1 MLASMS
7 QWLTLSRAA
16 HLLGISRVALQKRI
30 REGELRSFDGM
41 VAADDL
47 QRSWP
52 ELNLDDSGS
61 FEKTRAI
68 REDAFAR
75 RLRERV
81 LPTQEALAQRL
92 FAQGQE
98 LAELQRTLTRY
109 HALFETLR
117 ARLAA
122 GPAPGADELAR
133 LLDEGLAQALAAPA
147 PGHDMAALDAM
158 LRIMSAHVTVKPSGR
173 EFFVEGSETLLKAAL
188 RAGLAPNYGCGN
200 GVCGLCKARVVS
212 GEARAV
218 SPSEYRF
225 SAAEKAQNHVLMCA
239 CTAFSSD
246 LVLELL
252 EAGAPEDIPEQ
263 RIVAKVRKVDAL
275 NDEVMRL
282 HLQTPRSNRMRFLA
296 GQRVTLG
303 VRAGVVSG
311 ADIHGEYPVASCPCD
326 DRNLIFHVARS
337 DRRTASADFRQCA
350 FDGRIKA
357 GDDVSVWGPWGSF
370 VLEKDSAR
378 PLVFIAID
386 EGFAPINS
394 LIEHAIAVD
403 AAESISLYWASS
415 QPGGQYLPNQCRA
428 WDEALDEFRYLP
440 LATDDLAASLAANA
454 ALPASDVYLAGAA
467 EWVEPL
473 AAVLLAAGVP
483 SQQLHIE
490 AF

>member
-1 MLASMS
+1 MLTGMS

-30 REGELRSFDGM
+30 RDGELRSFDGM

-47 QRSWP
+47 QRTWP
-52 ELNLDDSGS
+52 DLSLEESGS

-109 HALFETLR
+109 HALFEALG

-122 GPAPGADELAR
+122 APAPTAEELAR
-133 LLDEGLAQALAAPA
+133 LLDEGMARALAVPAPA
-147 PGHDMAALDAM
+147 ADMAALDAM
-158 LRIMSAHVTVKPSGR
+158 LRVMSAHVTVKPSGR

-188 RAGLAPNYGCGN
+188 RAGLTPNYGCGN

-212 GEARAV
+212 GEARGVA
-218 SPSEYRF
+218 PSDYRF
-225 SAAEKAQNHVLMCA
+225 TAAEKAQNHVLMCA
-239 CTAFSSD
+239 CTALSSEI
-246 LVLELL
+246 VLELL
-252 EAGAPEDIPEQ
+252 EAAVPGDIPEQ
-263 RIVAKVRKVDAL
+263 RVVAKVRSVDAL
-275 NDEVMRL
+275 SSGVMRL
-282 HLQTPRSNRMRFLA
+282 HLQTPRSNRLRFLA

-303 VRAGVVSG
+303 VSAGLAG
-311 ADIHGEYPVASCPCD
+311 GGDLHAEYPVASCPCD
-326 DRNLIFHVARS
+326 DRNLIFHLCRT
-337 DRRTASADFRQCA
+337 DRRAASADFLQCVV
-350 FDGRIKA
+350 DGRIKA
-357 GDDVSVWGPWGSF
+357 GDDVSVWGPWGGF
-370 VLEKDSAR
+370 VLEHDSVR

-386 EGFAPINS
+386 DGFAPVNS

-428 WDEALDEFRYLP
+428 WDEALDEFSYVP
-440 LATDDLAASLAANA
+440 LAADDLAATLAANA

-467 EWVEPL
+467 DRVEPL

-483 SQQLHIE
+483 QQQLHIE

>member
-1 MLASMS
+1 MLATMS

-30 REGELRSFDGM
+30 REGDLPSFDGM

-47 QRSWP
+47 QRDWP
-52 ELNLDDSGS
+52 QLDLDASGS

-92 FAQGQE
+92 FVQGQE

-109 HALFETLR
+109 HELFETLQT
-117 ARLAA
+117 RLAA
-122 GPAPGADELAR
+122 VPVPAADELMQ

-147 PGHDMAALDAM
+147 PGHDVAALDAM
-158 LRIMSAHVTVKPSGR
+158 LRVMSAHITVKPSGH

-188 RAGLAPNYGCGN
+188 RAGLTPNYGCGN
-200 GVCGLCKARVVS
+200 GNCGLCKARVVA

-218 SPSEYRF
+218 APSDYRF
-225 SAAEKAQNHVLMCA
+225 SEAEKAQNHVLMCV
-239 CTAFSSD
+239 CTALSSD
-246 LVLELL
+246 LVLEVL
-252 EAGAPEDIPEQ
+252 EAGAPGDIPEQ
-263 RIVAKVRKVDAL
+263 RVVAKVRSVDVL
-275 NDEVMRL
+275 NDDVLRL
-282 HLQTPRSNRMRFLA
+282 HLQTPRSNRLRFLA

-303 VRAGVVSG
+303 VSADLAGGSDLH
-311 ADIHGEYPVASCPCD
+311 AEYPVASCPCD
-326 DRNLIFHVARS
+326 DRNLIFHLCRT
-337 DRRTASADFRQCA
+337 DRRAASADFRQCV

-357 GDDVSVWGPWGSF
+357 GDEVSVWGPWGSF
-370 VLEKDSAR
+370 VLEHDSAR

-386 EGFAPINS
+386 DGFAPVNS

-428 WDEALDEFRYLP
+428 WNEALDEFSYLA
-440 LATDDLAASLAANA
+440 LAVDELQAVLAANA
-454 ALPASDVYLAGAA
+454 ALPTSDVYLAGAIDA
-467 EWVEPL
+467 VEPL
-473 AAVLLAAGVP
+473 AAALLAAGVP
-483 SQQLHIE
+483 PEQLHVE
-490 AF
+490 GL

>member
-47 QRSWP
+47 QRAWP
-52 ELNLDDSGS
+52 QLDLEESGS

-68 REDAFAR
+68 REDAFAK

-81 LPTQEALAQRL
+81 LPSQEALAQRL
-92 FAQGQE
+92 FAQGQD

-109 HALFETLR
+109 HALFETLH

-122 GPAPGADELAR
+122 VPAPTADELAR

-147 PGHDMAALDAM
+147 PAADMAALDAM
-158 LRIMSAHVTVKPSGR
+158 LRVMSAHVTVKPSGR

-239 CTAFSSD
+239 CTALGSD

-263 RIVAKVRKVDAL
+263 RVVAKVRKVEAL
-275 NDEVMRL
+275 NGEVTRL
-282 HLQTPRSNRMRFLA
+282 HLQTPRSNRLRFLA

-303 VRAGVVSG
+303 IGAGLAGGSDLH
-311 ADIHGEYPVASCPCD
+311 AEYPVASCPCD
-326 DRNLIFHVARS
+326 DRNLIFHLCRT
-337 DRRTASADFRQCA
+337 DRRAASADFRQCV

-386 EGFAPINS
+386 EGFAPVNS

-428 WDEALDEFRYLP
+428 WDEALDEFSYLP

-467 EWVEPL
+467 ERVEPL

-483 SQQLHIE
+483 PQQLHIE